1 MDAKEA
7 LARVSKLTKTVSDG
21 HSKLRHDT
29 GSGPG
34 GHADLTLGVTG
45 SKRLFSCLFRSP
57 TGSCR
62 IVLITP
68 GV

>member
-1 MDAKEA
+1 MVRKTKMDAKEA

-34 GHADLTLGVTG
+34 GHADLTLGPAEART
-45 SKRLFSCLFRSP
+45 
-57 TGSCR
+57 
-62 IVLITP
+62 
-68 GV
+68 